1 MQIYTDTEQTK
12 SEIKQKEQTKS
23 EIKQKILSSEI
34 LDSNFQQNLLNY
46 DVYCNLFLK
55 DTLSCSFSAA
65 LAGMTDR

>member
-34 LDSNFQQNLLNY
+34 LDSNF
-46 DVYCNLFLK
+46 
-55 DTLSCSFSAA
+55 
-65 LAGMTDR
+65 